1 MQRKPDYSSATSA
14 WWASSGKSGIKVT
27 VLFDFDF
34 FEKVEVMLE
43 DMEEDDDEVVE
54 LEEGGSRFGREGGT
68 EKGGADTDVWDRRDK
83 YGRVGGAETD
93 VWEEQNQI

>member
-1 MQRKPDYSSATSA
+1 MQRKQQREPDYSSATSA
-14 WWASSGKSGIKVT
+14 CTSSGKSGIKVT

-54 LEEGGSRFGREGGT
+54 LEESTSSLVEFE
-68 EKGGADTDVWDRRDK
+68 RRSWSSWSWA
-83 YGRVGGAETD
+83 RWIWAR
-93 VWEEQNQI
+93 WA

>member
-14 WWASSGKSGIKVT
+14 WWTSSGKSGIKVT

-54 LEEGGSRFGREGGT
+54 LEESTSSLVEL
-68 EKGGADTDVWDRRDK
+68 VRRSWSSWSWA
-83 YGRVGGAETD
+83 RWIWAR
-93 VWEEQNQI
+93 WA

>member
-1 MQRKPDYSSATSA
+1 MQRKQQREPDYSSATST

-54 LEEGGSRFGREGGT
+54 LEESTSSLVEL
-68 EKGGADTDVWDRRDK
+68 VRRSWSSWSWA
-83 YGRVGGAETD
+83 R
-93 VWEEQNQI
+93 WI

>member
-1 MQRKPDYSSATSA
+1 MQRKQQREPDYSSATSA

-34 FEKVEVMLE
+34 FEVMLE

-54 LEEGGSRFGREGGT
+54 LEESTSSLVEL
-68 EKGGADTDVWDRRDK
+68 VRRSWSSWSWA
-83 YGRVGGAETD
+83 R
-93 VWEEQNQI
+93 WI